1 MREFFQRLSGR
12 DRYMVGNLFF
22 LFLIQGI
29 FVLLIGSVLPMMKE
43 EYGLSYQVSGLMI
56 SAHSIGNMAAGLL
69 AGLIPMVIGLKQS
82 VLWLNATPF
91 IGFAI
96 ALATGN
102 P

>member
-43 EYGLSYQVSGLMI
+43 E
-56 SAHSIGNMAAGLL
+56 
-69 AGLIPMVIGLKQS
+69 
-82 VLWLNATPF
+82 
-91 IGFAI
+91 
-96 ALATGN
+96 
-102 P
+102 